1 MSDRN
6 PGRETQ
12 FMATVEAAVGW
23 QKWVIAA
30 LLVVVGLL
38 GILLFRANDALAQAV
53 RHPQLEVVP
62 GAVAGLYTAG
72 ISHANVQ
79 AAAFNLASIALDV
92 TPKNVGQKYRE
103 FEDFLSPGELLA
115 FEKQASSLE
124 SGIKSRDESR
134 VFIADHQHLARVGN
148 DLYKF
153 SETGTYEFFSGDIH
167 LGNPPYKVSMVFSV
181 DDEPSPNNPYGV
193 VIHRFDV
200 EQA

>member
-1 MSDRN
+1 
-6 PGRETQ
+6 
-12 FMATVEAAVGW
+12 MATVEATIAW
-23 QKWVIAA
+23 QKWAILA
-30 LLVVVGLL
+30 LLIVA
-38 GILLFRANDALAQAV
+38 GILGVLLVRAENALSQAV

-79 AAAFNLASIALDV
+79 AAAFNLASIPLDI

-115 FEKQASSLE
+115 FQKQAGALE

-134 VFIADHQHLARVGN
+134 VFIADTQRLVRMGN
-148 DLYKF
+148 NRYKF

-167 LGNPPYKVSMVFSV
+167 LGNPPYKISMIFSV
-181 DDEPSPNNPYGV
+181 DDEPTPDNPYGV